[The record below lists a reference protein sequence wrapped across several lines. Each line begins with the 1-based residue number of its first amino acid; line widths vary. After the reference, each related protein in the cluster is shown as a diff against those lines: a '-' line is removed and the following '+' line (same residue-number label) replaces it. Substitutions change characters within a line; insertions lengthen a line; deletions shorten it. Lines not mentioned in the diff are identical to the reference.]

1 MVIRRQATAGMVAD
15 TSLYN
20 IDGACVT
27 NGGITRNVG
36 TAVGVLKTGVGAQS
50 LVDGHKVLIAPAT
63 GNVYGVLVKSHY
75 DSPKGT
81 YGGAAGDVDNFSV
94 ANVMTHGRIW
104 MVTSLTAA
112 PEFGSAVSVS
122 PGDGSVSASD
132 AAGAIAT
139 NWTFAGGYQAAA
151 PAQGEQF
158 ALVEVQVIQK

>member
-1 MVIRRQATAGMVAD
+1 MAIRRQATAGMVAD

-27 NGGITRNVG
+27 SSAFVRNVG
-36 TAVGVLKTGVGAQS
+36 TAVGVGSV
-50 LVDGHKVLIAPAT
+50 VDGHKVLVAPAS

-75 DSPKGT
+75 ESPRGS
-81 YGGAAGDVDNFSV
+81 YGGAVGNVDNFSV

-104 MVTSLTAA
+104 MATSLSTAPA
-112 PEFGSAVSVS
+112 FGSAVSVA

-132 AAGAIAT
+132 ASGAIAT

-151 PAQGEQF
+151 PEQGEQF

>member
-1 MVIRRQATAGMVAD
+1 MAIRRQATAGMVAD

-36 TAVGVLKTGVGAQS
+36 TAVGVLKTDVGAQA
-50 LVDGHKVLIAPAT
+50 LVDGHKVLIAPAAD
-63 GNVYGVLVKSHY
+63 NVYGVLVKSHY
-75 DSPKGT
+75 ESPKGT

-104 MVTSLTAA
+104 MATSLSEA
-112 PEFGSAVSVS
+112 PAFGSAVTVEANGLATS
-122 PGDGSVSASD
+122 GGTLT
-132 AAGAIAT
+132 T
-139 NWTFAGGYQAAA
+139 NWTFAGGFQAADVA
-151 PAQGEQF
+151 SGEQ

>member
-1 MVIRRQATAGMVAD
+1 MAIRRQATAGMVAD

-27 NGGITRNVG
+27 SSALVRNVG
-36 TAVGVLKTGVGAQS
+36 TAVGVGSV
-50 LVDGHKVLIAPAT
+50 VDGHKVLVAPAT

-75 DSPKGT
+75 ESPKGT

-104 MVTSLTAA
+104 MATSLSEA
-112 PEFGSAVSVS
+112 PAFGSAVTV
-122 PGDGSVSASD
+122 D
-132 AAGAIAT
+132 ANGLATSSGTLTT
-139 NWTFAGGYQAAA
+139 NWTFAGGFQAADA
-151 PAQGEQF
+151 VSGEP